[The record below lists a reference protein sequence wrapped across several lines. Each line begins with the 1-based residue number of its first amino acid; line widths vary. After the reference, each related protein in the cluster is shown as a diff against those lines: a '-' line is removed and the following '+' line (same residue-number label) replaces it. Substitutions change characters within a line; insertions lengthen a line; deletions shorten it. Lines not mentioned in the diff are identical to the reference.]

1 MNPKPNQKLSLGA
14 GSYVTITWKG
24 FSHIPKFFCAPLQ
37 CCLGA
42 DVSYFLCC
50 TRTTKEIGDVCTQAN
65 CSVIFTN
72 SEKNYSLDLTQ
83 MVIYMLI
90 QIQRVADK
98 LLIIKKLKGF
108 VVLIFY

>member
-1 MNPKPNQKLSLGA
+1 
-14 GSYVTITWKG
+14 
-24 FSHIPKFFCAPLQ
+24 
-37 CCLGA
+37 
-42 DVSYFLCC
+42 
-50 TRTTKEIGDVCTQAN
+50 
-65 CSVIFTN
+65 
-72 SEKNYSLDLTQ
+72 

>member
-50 TRTTKEIGDVCTQAN
+50 TRTLQCNIYQ
-65 CSVIFTN
+65 

-98 LLIIKKLKGF
+98 FGIIKKLKRF